1 MPKDS
6 TSPARINL
14 DHELLWRLSAENT
27 PEEWEKTL
35 RRSGLWNLTPSG
47 SEQGKLVRELVRTV
61 EVWPRGQVAPLPQPG
76 ALALVANPRHHWGV
90 LGVAGMLLGAA
101 LVTSFVAGIAAIT
114 CLVVAYA
121 SWVLYLD
128 RAGARSVAASAAAPE
143 GKRATRVL
151 RQLLGRT
158 FVDVAGETIVEN
170 LPHLDYLQLRMA
182 EVERALIA
190 SQGRVAELSATLSG
204 IRGANARLSR
214 PVDDPETANLVD
226 AIAVEHAMRRK
237 IEDVRD
243 HLRERRAGFDA
254 ELDRL
259 RVLAERRALSE
270 RVARLTEAGAGDE
283 AVRAA
288 ADIEVDVAGIEVEV
302 AALKLGAADQDA
314 RLRAVLEVV
323 GAQRR

>member
-1 MPKDS
+1 MTKDS
-6 TSPARINL
+6 TSPPRINL

-61 EVWPRGQVAPLPQPG
+61 EVWPRGQIASVPASGGSTGVL
-76 ALALVANPRHHWGV
+76 NPRHHWAV
-90 LGVAGMLLGAA
+90 LALGGMLLGGAF
-101 LVTSFVAGIAAIT
+101 VTSFAAGMLAIASLI
-114 CLVVAYA
+114 VAYTA
-121 SWVLYLD
+121 WMLHLD
-128 RAGARSVAASAAAPE
+128 RAGIRSVAASAAAPE

-151 RQLLGRT
+151 RQLLSRT

-190 SQGRVAELSATLSG
+190 SQGRAAELTATLAG
-204 IRGANARLSR
+204 IRGANARLGR
-214 PVDDPETANLVD
+214 PADDPETANLVD
-226 AIAVEHAMRRK
+226 AIALEHAMRKK
-237 IEDVRD
+237 IEEVRN
-243 HLRERRAGFDA
+243 HLRERRAAFDA

-283 AVRAA
+283 AIRAA

-302 AALKLGAADQDA
+302 AALKLGAVEEDA